1 MSVCP
6 SLYEGFGFPAAE
18 AMACGLPVVS
28 TSGGAL
34 PEVVEDGVTGIVV
47 PPADSRALAEAMVKL
62 MADPQLRRRMGQAGR
77 QRVLENFSWRKAA
90 LRTEAVYQ
98 RLRDQGLS
106 PGPAA
111 QAVP

>member
-1 MSVCP
+1 
-6 SLYEGFGFPAAE
+6 
-18 AMACGLPVVS
+18 VS

-34 PEVVEDGVTGIVV
+34 PEVVEHGVTGIVV

-62 MADPQLRRRMGQAGR
+62 MADPQLRRRMGKAGR

-90 LRTEAVYQ
+90 LGTEAVYR
-98 RLRDQGLS
+98 RLRDQALPAGT
-106 PGPAA
+106 AA